1 MEKKMINNIEIH
13 NLNIKIVS
21 PFGNLYRKRLALIA
35 IIDLDG
41 NILVGSKPHFYP
53 QDIYRLIGGGIDDNE
68 EVIDGCLRELKEEVG
83 IEAIK
88 EDLKEIMQVNVNA
101 VDKNGKEYKNTNYI
115 FLYKL
120 KTNNYKA
127 GDDIKQ
133 IIKLSVDA
141 LYKLGERYENLSSD
155 DWFKNDMENY
165 NWYDYGQVYG
175 PIHKLVASYIVKL
188 K

>member
-1 MEKKMINNIEIH
+1 MCDVYD
-13 NLNIKIVS
+13 LNIKIVS
-21 PFGNLYRKRLALIA
+21 PFGNLYRNRLSLIV
-35 IIDLDG
+35 IVDIDG
-41 NILVGSKPHFYP
+41 NILVGSRPHFYP

-68 EVIDGCLRELKEEVG
+68 EVIDGYLRELKEEVG
-83 IEAIK
+83 VEATK

-120 KTNNYKA
+120 KTNRYKA

-133 IIKLSVDA
+133 IIKLSVDE

-175 PIHKLVASYIVKL
+175 PIHKLVASYIAKL